1 MKWSACFVLS
11 CVAPVLAAAGTGV
24 SFPDLSVASSS
35 KVDYVCK
42 GDQHVTVSYIN
53 ATNGD
58 SFAYLA
64 VDGTP
69 HVFFGVTSGSGAR
82 YASGRYIWWSK
93 GRTGFLALD
102 GDGNAPPL
110 LADCAESVPRS

>member
-1 MKWSACFVLS
+1 MKGSAWFVLWHA
-11 CVAPVLAAAGTGV
+11 APVLAAAGTGV
-24 SFPDLSVASSS
+24 SFPDLGVASSS
-35 KVDYVCK
+35 KADYVCK
-42 GDQHVTVSYIN
+42 GDRRITVTYIN

-58 SFAYLA
+58 SFAYLP

-69 HVFFGVTSGSGAR
+69 HVFVGVMSGSGAR
-82 YASGRYIWWSK
+82 YASGRYIWWGK

-110 LADCAESVPRS
+110 LADCAESSPKS